1 MATALRAKASLSQTE
16 QIWCAL
22 GSPLGYSQKDIQQG
36 GIGIEYR
43 IIAEEPEQ
51 NFIPWVGRIDEFRW
65 QQQPWVQMYTQIPT
79 DKSYDIPTDFDP
91 NLALAIVWGQDLQ
104 QAKQRGKEFLDT
116 LVLKGQ
122 DSKSGPLCS
131 NIIFQITLP

>member
-1 MATALRAKASLSQTE
+1 MLHYYHFFLMEVNTRIQVENGVSAIISKCKNQPVDLIAE
-16 QIWCAL
+16 QIRCAL

-91 NLALAIVWGQDLQ
+91 NLALAIVWGQDL
-104 QAKQRGKEFLDT
+104 
-116 LVLKGQ
+116 
-122 DSKSGPLCS
+122 
-131 NIIFQITLP
+131 